1 MKTVLQLRLA
11 TLLLQASIE
20 TLLAF
25 MHHFPL
31 FALMLRGKDPQRLP
45 GKFLLSVI
53 SLYILLIFSDI

>member
-1 MKTVLQLRLA
+1 MVLQLRLA
-11 TLLLQASIE
+11 TLLVQASIE

-45 GKFLLSVI
+45 GKFLHVNFVI
-53 SLYILLIFSDI
+53 YPPNLL